1 MFYFILYLF
10 HFGRNYSQVRSRSFK
25 KLFTRHLQD
34 AWAKTS
40 DIVVIKIMISVP
52 GVEIWIA
59 FLICYLQLLYEIEMG
74 HYFCPEFAG
83 LTKTFWLMGENYVNK
98 HSNGYMMHEDGNN
111 FCKLW
116 MTTAGNLRVAIRYE
130 KLKVNFIYCF
140 SHGIFQNQVYNF
152 FVLFRSAV
160 LS

>member
-59 FLICYLQLLYEIEMG
+59 FLICYLQLLCEIEMG

-83 LTKTFWLMGENYVNK
+83 LTKTFWLTGENCVNK
-98 HSNGYMMHEDGNN
+98 HSNGYTMHEDGNN
-111 FCKLW
+111 FRKLW
-116 MTTAGNLRVAIRYE
+116 MTTAGNLSVEIRYQ
-130 KLKVNFIYCF
+130 KLKVNFSYCF
-140 SHGIFQNQVYNF
+140 RHGIFQNQVYNF
-152 FVLFRSAV
+152 FVLFVS
-160 LS
+160 